1 MTNTDVNDF
10 LQSSAG
16 DLHPGFKFANV
27 GDTIKGVICEEPKVV
42 ETPNLN
48 DGKPEKKLVVA
59 VQTED
64 GETWSVWVR
73 RGFMARAIN
82 DAIEVAGVAGL
93 AEGGTIAIKYSEDR
107 DTGKP
112 SKAKI
117 FVAKYTPPAPS
128 TVSVDDL

>member
-1 MTNTDVNDF
+1 MTEVSDF
-10 LQSSAG
+10 LKSSSG
-16 DLHPGFKFANV
+16 DLHPGFKFENV
-27 GDTIKGVICEEPKVV
+27 GDTIRGTICEEPRVV
-42 ETPNLN
+42 ETPNLS

-59 VQTED
+59 VQTD
-64 GETWSVWVR
+64 AGETWSVWIR

-82 DAIEVAGVAGL
+82 DAIEAAGTTGL
-93 AEGGTIAIKYSEDR
+93 AEGGQIAVKYSEDR

-128 TVSVDDL
+128 TVSVNDL